1 MCCKDHLH
9 CCPEGTTCN
18 SAAGK
23 CDRGESSVSMT
34 WFTKTAATPVR
45 EEKTSSVLCPD
56 GKGTCPEGST
66 CCLLASGQ
74 YGCCPLPKVIY
85 FFVPLSYTAKDS
97 KKVNSLRNAVCNYC
111 LEVFF
116 FSFFCSHF
124 SHYNKHVPTNRICLI
139 LVKKQ
144 NLPNSSYSQKM
155 ALKLQCS

>member
-45 EEKTSSVLCPD
+45 EEKTSSAVLCPD

-74 YGCCPLPKVIY
+74 YACCPLPKVAQWFYSFYFLFLLDLWVLSEILLKNSLLIGILIKVMQTLQYRYSGCCPQSNAVKLFYLIY
-85 FFVPLSYTAKDS
+85 FFSMSWFV
-97 KKVNSLRNAVCNYC
+97 
-111 LEVFF
+111 
-116 FSFFCSHF
+116 
-124 SHYNKHVPTNRICLI
+124 
-139 LVKKQ
+139 
-144 NLPNSSYSQKM
+144 
-155 ALKLQCS
+155 

>member
-45 EEKTSSVLCPD
+45 EEKTSSAVLCPD

-74 YGCCPLPKVIY
+74 YGCCPLPKVACG
-85 FFVPLSYTAKDS
+85 FEFL
-97 KKVNSLRNAVCNYC
+97 
-111 LEVFF
+111 FF
-116 FSFFCSHF
+116 FLFGLNMSCICEKYLQRES
-124 SHYNKHVPTNRICLI
+124 SNINRIRLVWPLI
-139 LVKKQ
+139 CGTFFKIRAESIFCYCSFMFCGTPGMEYCIIL
-144 NLPNSSYSQKM
+144 NS
-155 ALKLQCS
+155 